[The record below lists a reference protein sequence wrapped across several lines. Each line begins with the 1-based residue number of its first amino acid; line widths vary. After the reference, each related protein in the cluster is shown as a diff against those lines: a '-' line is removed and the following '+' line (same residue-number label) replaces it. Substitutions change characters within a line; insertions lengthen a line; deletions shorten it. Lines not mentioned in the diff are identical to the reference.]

1 MEKAQAPVTF
11 MRLEG
16 GGHSIIGAEA
26 NNRVYTFLDK
36 YLRGRDVTV
45 SSATIVAPADPKKQ

>member
-1 MEKAQAPVTF
+1 